1 MLLPC
6 RALVTLLIALN
17 SAILLPLTAT
27 AQTRTSPPASR
38 DTTVIHST
46 GTGVWGAPI
55 TAVEDLRL
63 GGEHSAQEF
72 GDLPCIAALPD
83 GGVAAFDAR
92 GPKGPVLLVFDSKGK
107 LRLSLGR
114 GGGGPGEFSRFTNA
128 FCLAAT
134 SVGTLLMLDLGN
146 NRVNRW
152 TSSGT
157 LLTSIPL
164 PTGVGGPGPYIL
176 PGPDRS
182 VYIRVALRAPRAGTG
197 FDRSAYGFVRLGED
211 GRILDTLPLPR
222 PSPSKA
228 PPRLF
233 DPVEFIMPS
242 ADGRVVQSFS
252 DRLAF
257 TVSSP
262 RGVLSVSRDVPT
274 VQTLSGERRELE
286 AEMDFWAVQSKG
298 MVPNPGVAPTKSATA
313 DMRVDTQGRIWFQRN
328 VAAVKGAMTFPQAL
342 PNQPAPPGRSYLMPP
357 VLNAF
362 DANGRYL
369 GEVRIPQR
377 QGFLVDLS
385 FVNQFIWGYL
395 MDDDGFP
402 VLVRWR
408 VPGAAR

>member
-1 MLLPC
+1 MIRYGLEYLLV
-6 RALVTLLIALN
+6 LVATT
-17 SAILLPLTAT
+17 LLPLTAT
-27 AQTRTSPPASR
+27 GQIRRTSPR
-38 DTTVIHST
+38 DTTVIHSI
-46 GTGVWGAPI
+46 GAGVWGPPI

-63 GGEHSAQEF
+63 GGEHAPQEF

-92 GPKGPVLLVFDSKGK
+92 GPNGPVLLVFDSKGK

-128 FCLAAT
+128 FCLAAAKD
-134 SVGTLLMLDLGN
+134 GTLLMLERGN

-197 FDRSAYGFVRLGED
+197 FDRSAYGFVRLAED
-211 GRILDTLPLPR
+211 GRILDSLPLPR
-222 PSPSKA
+222 QSPSKA

-262 RGVLSVSRDVPT
+262 KGVVAVSRDVPA
-274 VQTLSGERRELE
+274 VQTLTGERREID
-286 AEMDFWAVQSKG
+286 AEMDFWAVQTKG
-298 MVPNPGVAPTKSATA
+298 LAPNPGVAPTKSATA

-328 VAAVKGAMTFPQAL
+328 VAAVKGEMIFPQAL

-357 VLNAF
+357 VLTAF
-362 DANGRYL
+362 DANGKYL
-369 GEVRIPQR
+369 GEVRIPLR
-377 QGFLVDLS
+377 QEYLVDFS
-385 FVNQFIWGYL
+385 FVNEFIWGYL
-395 MDDDGFP
+395 TDDDGFP

-408 VPGAAR
+408 IPGWTR